1 VDEAFSIAYGCAK
14 KKFNKECG
22 KIIKDGICECMG
34 SMVLNKIIE
43 EIKEKLK
50 PVIESCNKL
59 IPENISDMIDLE
71 EMVNEDIEEIL
82 TKTFEEAVD
91 EQDDVFVKELNNAC
105 DECILDN

>member
-1 VDEAFSIAYGCAK
+1 MKLFPLLMIVQK

-22 KIIKDGICECMG
+22 KVIKDAICECMG

-50 PVIESCNKL
+50 PVIESLNGI
-59 IPENISDMIDLE
+59 IPENIKDMVDLQ

-82 TKTFEEAVD
+82 TKTFEDAVNDQD
-91 EQDDVFVKELNNAC
+91 EVFVKELNNAC
-105 DECILDN
+105 DECVLDN